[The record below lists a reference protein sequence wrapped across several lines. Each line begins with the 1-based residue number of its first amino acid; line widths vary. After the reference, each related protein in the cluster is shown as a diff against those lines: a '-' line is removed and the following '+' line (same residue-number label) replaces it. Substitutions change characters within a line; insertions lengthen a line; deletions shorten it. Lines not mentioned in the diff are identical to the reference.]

1 MQALQAHFGG
11 EEEEE
16 EDEEIENGVKQIW
29 QADFWEGG
37 LRKVHLEHGRED
49 DDDEEENMVVE
60 EEENSGNWRW

>member
-49 DDDEEENMVVE
+49 DEEENMVVE